1 MSTETTTDT
10 TSTEAAPPAEAS
22 PLDRAIDALTRAD
35 APQPTEEAPPDPPKA
50 PAAEPPKAPPA
61 QPQVDAEAVR
71 RTQERAHAEMAA
83 KIEAQRRE
91 VEQARA
97 QLESE
102 RKAIADAQRLAR
114 LAKDDPARFLRE
126 TGQEPVDFA
135 KRLAERERLS
145 EVARAELDGV
155 QTEAKRTRE
164 ELDALRKQ
172 LEEQRAEAVKATR
185 AQALAEL
192 RETAKAKHPAAA
204 HYLGSAQLDEGYL
217 DALADEVRA
226 EKGFVTLEAVSER
239 LDLRMREAART
250 LLESTWGR
258 ELAAEVVKAS
268 SPTTPAPTGQD
279 ARAAATPPKTLT
291 RSVTDA
297 VSAAPAKTDPAAIM
311 ERALDIFTGRARG

>member
-1 MSTETTTDT
+1 MSTETTAT
-10 TSTEAAPPAEAS
+10 APAESAPVETS
-22 PLDRAIDALTRAD
+22 PIDRAIDALTRA
-35 APQPTEEAPPDPPKA
+35 EAPPPAEEAAPVEAPPA
-50 PAAEPPKAPPA
+50 PPEPPKAPPA
-61 QPQVDAEAVR
+61 QPQVDAEAIR

-97 QLESE
+97 ALEAE

-145 EVARAELDGV
+145 EVARAEIDSV
-155 QTEAKRTRE
+155 QSEAKRTRE

-172 LEEQRAEAVKATR
+172 LEEQRGEATKAAR
-185 AQALAEL
+185 AQAMAEL
-192 RETAKAKHPAAA
+192 QHIAGARFPAAA
-204 HYLGSAQLDEGYL
+204 DGIKSGSVDQAYL
-217 DALADEVRA
+217 DGLADEIRT
-226 EKGFVTLEAVSER
+226 ERGWVTLEAVAER
-239 LDLRMREAART
+239 LDLRMREAARS
-250 LLESTWGR
+250 LLGSTWGR
-258 ELAAEVVKAS
+258 ELAAEIVGKAT
-268 SPTTPAPTGQD
+268 SPTAPAPTGQD
-279 ARAAATPPKTLT
+279 ARAAATPPRTLT

-297 VSAAPAKTDPAAIM
+297 TSAAPAKTDPAAIM

>member
-1 MSTETTTDT
+1 MSTETTAT
-10 TSTEAAPPAEAS
+10 APAESAPVETS
-22 PLDRAIDALTRAD
+22 PIDRAIDALTRAE
-35 APQPTEEAPPDPPKA
+35 APPPVEEAPPAEAPPA
-50 PAAEPPKAPPA
+50 PHEPPKAPPA
-61 QPQVDAEAVR
+61 QPQVDAEAIR

-97 QLESE
+97 ALEAE

-135 KRLAERERLS
+135 KRLADRERLS
-145 EVARAELDGV
+145 EVARAEIDGV
-155 QTEAKRTRE
+155 QNEAKRTRE
-164 ELDALRKQ
+164 ELEALRKQ
-172 LEEQRAEAVKATR
+172 LDEQRAEAVKATR

-258 ELAAEVVKAS
+258 ELAAEIVKAS
-268 SPTTPAPTGQD
+268 SPTSPAPTGQD
-279 ARAAATPPKTLT
+279 ARAAAPPPRTLT

>member
-1 MSTETTTDT
+1 MSTETTAT
-10 TSTEAAPPAEAS
+10 APAESAPVETS
-22 PLDRAIDALTRAD
+22 PIDRAIDALTRA
-35 APQPTEEAPPDPPKA
+35 EAPPPAEEAAPVEAPPA
-50 PAAEPPKAPPA
+50 PPEPPKAPPA
-61 QPQVDAEAVR
+61 QPQVDAEAIR

-97 QLESE
+97 ALEAE

-135 KRLAERERLS
+135 KRLADRERLS
-145 EVARAELDGV
+145 EVARAEIDGV
-155 QTEAKRTRE
+155 QNEAKRTRE
-164 ELDALRKQ
+164 ELEALRKQ
-172 LEEQRAEAVKATR
+172 LDEQRAEAVKATR

-258 ELAAEVVKAS
+258 ELAAEIVKAS
-268 SPTTPAPTGQD
+268 SPTSQAPTGQD
-279 ARAAATPPKTLT
+279 ARAAAPPPRTLT